1 MAGEGNGSLLPVRR
15 RTRRDRVVLAVV
27 DGVLMFGAFA
37 IVFAAFGRFDAQ
49 GVVLNSLGAAA
60 IGLVAMHVE
69 GLWLERVIAVRW
81 LELAKLTRLA
91 AVLFVGA
98 LILDRVPGS
107 PITLV
112 SAAVGCACSWLLLV
126 IWRSVYR
133 SWLRVRRQR
142 GRDVQR
148 VLVVGSDQRV
158 LDVVRTF
165 AIHPE
170 AGMYVVGIVGSQAAA
185 RTAGVDGLWLGEISD
200 LEAVLANTPTECA
213 LIGPTHEVTS
223 DALDL
228 LLRTETD
235 VYTVPARGGI
245 DSRRISATSYANE
258 LLLHLEPIGLSPLAW
273 GIKRIFDVTVSSL
286 LLVLTPRCSP

>member
-1 MAGEGNGSLLPVRR
+1 
-15 RTRRDRVVLAVV
+15 
-27 DGVLMFGAFA
+27 
-37 IVFAAFGRFDAQ
+37 
-49 GVVLNSLGAAA
+49 
-60 IGLVAMHVE
+60 MHVE
-69 GLWLERVIAVRW
+69 GLWLDRVIAVRW

-112 SAAVGCACSWLLLV
+112 SAAVACAVSWLLLV
-126 IWRSVYR
+126 VWRSVYR

-170 AGMYVVGIVGSQAAA
+170 AGMHVVGIVGLAGRGADGGGRRAVA
-185 RTAGVDGLWLGEISD
+185 R
-200 LEAVLANTPTECA
+200 
-213 LIGPTHEVTS
+213 
-223 DALDL
+223 
-228 LLRTETD
+228 
-235 VYTVPARGGI
+235 
-245 DSRRISATSYANE
+245 
-258 LLLHLEPIGLSPLAW
+258 
-273 GIKRIFDVTVSSL
+273 
-286 LLVLTPRCSP
+286 